1 MFFETSMF
9 SIFINFA
16 KKKVELLVV
25 KLTLKIE
32 IGFKESLGFD

>member
-1 MFFETSMF
+1 MF
-9 SIFINFA
+9 SSFISFA

-25 KLTLKIE
+25 KLTKIE